1 MVQRYRAY
9 DTVQIDASQIEDK
22 GDYLLIKNVVACREI
37 VQPYEDGKAYKPADE
52 LEKTYWTLDGRWA
65 KYGNHPDSVLIMS
78 INDVNGQTIN
88 PRFVKNLKDAKTKRP
103 NGRGTLVDLKV
114 FKDHISEKDLK
125 DLAEGKKPNVS
136 IGFTYDKDETPG
148 EWGGDAYDYVQRNIF
163 MDHLAFGTPKGRCP
177 YPLCGIGA
185 DTVILYEGLDPEETE
200 NYIHVPVVDKKEF
213 VQGSFKTIDISASK
227 GIKAI
232 IGKLKSDPEG
242 STVVQKYLFLKE
254 KGWTMEKAKTWVSEH
269 KDGDVMSGK
278 ASDLTLAE
286 INEKIVTLKE
296 KRDGLRKEVSN
307 LYLKRD
313 EEWNT
318 LREKQNEEWS
328 IIAQKY
334 DEQLQPVWDKLSEL
348 EEELAAYREAK
359 ITTLTR
365 EIADKADTET
375 PIEKAT
381 RAQRHF
387 TISLEKWTAIGDVG
401 QGIFL
406 EKLPGLQNDE
416 KRAKILDN
424 LTKILVGVDVTKAT
438 KIMEVLDL
446 NLNLNGSDTTYT
458 RETLRELRI
467 VGVCFECLDNYGAL
481 DYDKAPEDTEWKYVE
496 SDYTIE
502 QLRYASAVVSK
513 PVEGKELTKGECHLP
528 HHLPGDGKT
537 HGGKLIWNGVKAAG
551 GILEGARGGVEISD
565 EDKTKA
571 RTHLQKHYHEFD
583 KKAPWEEGDTQPK
596 PKEGDKI
603 VVEPEKAVDEVKRL
617 NELIAGHS

>member
-1 MVQRYRAY
+1 MGQRYRAY
-9 DTVQIDASQIEDK
+9 DIVEIDASQIEDK
-22 GDYLLIKNVVACREI
+22 GDHLFIKDVVACREI
-37 VQPYEDGKAYKPADE
+37 IQPYGDKKAYKPADE

-65 KYGNHPDSVLIMS
+65 KFGSHPDTVLIMDIS
-78 INDVNGQTIN
+78 DVNGQTSN

-114 FKDHISEKDLK
+114 FKAGIKEKDLTEFK
-125 DLAEGKKPNVS
+125 AGKKPSVS
-136 IGFTYDKDETPG
+136 IGFTFERDDTPG
-148 EWGGDAYDYVQRNIF
+148 EWNGDAYDYIQRNIF
-163 MDHLAFGTPKGRCP
+163 IDHLAFGIPTGRCP
-177 YPLCGIGA
+177 FPLCGIGA
-185 DTVILYEGLDPEETE
+185 DAIVLYEGLDPEETE

-213 VQGSFKTIDISASK
+213 VQGSFKTIDISVSK
-227 GIKAI
+227 GIKAV

-278 ASDLTLAE
+278 ASDLNLSE
-286 INEKIVTLKE
+286 INEKIVTLKQ
-296 KRDGLRKEVSN
+296 KRDTLRGEVSK
-307 LYLKRD
+307 LYSKRD
-313 EEWNT
+313 EEMNV
-318 LREKQNEEWS
+318 LIEKKDVE
-328 IIAQKY
+328 ITAIAQKY
-334 DEQLQPVWDKLSEL
+334 DEQLQPLWDKLSEL

-359 ITTLTR
+359 ITTLTK
-365 EIADKADTET
+365 EIAGKADTEN
-375 PIEKAT
+375 PVEKAT

-387 TISLEKWTAIGDVG
+387 TISPDKWAVLGDVG
-401 QGIFL
+401 QAVFV

-416 KRAKILDN
+416 KRTIVIDEVS
-424 LTKILVGVDVTKAT
+424 KILVGADATKAA
-438 KIMEVLDL
+438 KIRDVLDL
-446 NLNLNGSDTTYT
+446 NMNLNGPETTYT
-458 RETLRELRI
+458 RETIRELRI
-467 VGVCFECLDNYGAL
+467 AGVCFECLDNYGAL

-513 PVEGKELTKGECHLP
+513 PAEGKELTKGDCHLP

-583 KKAPWEEGDTQPK
+583 KKAPWEEGDKGAK
-596 PKEGDKI
+596 PKDA
-603 VVEPEKAVDEVKRL
+603 VVAIENPITAKPEVDRLKRIL
-617 NELIAGHS
+617 AERR